1 MQSTF
6 SAARQFKRIFAPD
19 NKFDIASLLKEK
31 GHLADSVIRQVAL
44 DFVLVR
50 RLDGA
55 GNNQSDER
63 DDQEKPIHITGWGR
77 GLSSGETLAN
87 DLVPNQ
93 RSLEGIFM
101 QANTIIKNRNKR
113 LLSLGSFRL
122 QQILCYQ
129 RHTRLHCGS

>member
-1 MQSTF
+1 M
-6 SAARQFKRIFAPD
+6 
-19 NKFDIASLLKEK
+19 
-31 GHLADSVIRQVAL
+31 ADSVIRQVAL

-63 DDQEKPIHITGWGR
+63 DDQEKPIHITGYGKQ
-77 GLSSGETLAN
+77 LPSGETLAD

-101 QANTIIKNRNKR
+101 QANTIIKNGNAQPPTFWFAPALVN
-113 LLSLGSFRL
+113 LLPPTA
-122 QQILCYQ
+122 YQ
-129 RHTRLHCGS
+129 APLRPVN